1 MGEVDAKESTE
12 VADGSVHVGK
22 KVNDPQSKLEDMA
35 LDTMI
40 MVATTKIGAQET
52 PTTAGAIEV
61 ASTPKAIAPEAL
73 ATVDAIEKAELPVD
87 ENKTY
92 STDEPVVVASSE
104 ISLSPESKDGMKVY
118 DPLSLSRMSLPEQIL
133 ENLMLW
139 FCRYRVL

>member
-40 MVATTKIGAQET
+40 MVATTEIGAQET

-87 ENKTY
+87 DENKTY
-92 STDEPVVVASSE
+92 STDEPVVAVSE
-104 ISLSPESKDGMKVY
+104 ISLYPESQDGVKVY
-118 DPLSLSRMSLPEQIL
+118 DPLSLSRMSVPEQIL

-139 FCRYRVL
+139 SCRHRVL